1 MNNLSHRH
9 IHVNR
14 YLWIVP
20 SDREVFPGFSMHFP
34 ENPGLAGEN
43 TFAVF
48 VILPMSHLG
57 TAELSLNKHVGQ
69 RNRP

>member
-1 MNNLSHRH
+1 
-9 IHVNR
+9 
-14 YLWIVP
+14 
-20 SDREVFPGFSMHFP
+20 MHFP
-34 ENPGLAGEN
+34 ENPGPAGEN